1 MTRKAPSLAGRALL
15 ALVLMFGFYALALG
29 LCATLGWL
37 CWLDW
42 HKGRNFHPKLWL
54 FAAITVGVVLWS
66 VFPRRVRM
74 DDPGV
79 PLTRQQAPRLWR
91 MIEEIA
97 GKAGQPLPKQVFLV
111 PEINAFVAQRNS
123 WLGFGGERILG
134 IGLPL
139 LQVLTVPETKAVLA
153 HEFGHFHGGDT
164 RLGPFLYKVHAAMAR
179 TIVNLKQADS
189 PVHKPFEWYGLLFL
203 RLTNAISR
211 AQEFAADALSV
222 RLVGLA
228 PAQSALQRVGQ
239 VGPLFDAY
247 LEREYFPVLNRG
259 LRPPMIA
266 GFATFLGSTRIRQAQ
281 VEIGEEAM
289 QARGNP
295 YDTHP
300 PLPQRLAAAAEVDEA
315 GPERSEGPIGTTLLD
330 GLPALEDA
338 VLRFLTGKGDVLKV
352 PKGDWA
358 DTGPLF
364 AGQWRDLAKD
374 LAPGLEASTTAELP
388 RWTKELETFAKKV
401 AKDVPTEQRRNF
413 GTWCLG
419 ALLGAAL
426 VQNGWRAVTGPG
438 EPVLVERDGEQL
450 DPLQLA
456 NDAVSGKLATPA
468 WQELCERHGIAALPL
483 TGPAAAPKA

>member
-42 HKGRNFHPKLWL
+42 HEGRRVHPKLWL

-74 DDPGV
+74 DDPGL
-79 PLTRQQAPRLWR
+79 PLTRQQAPRLWQ
-91 MIEEIA
+91 MIEDIA
-97 GKAGQPLPKQVFLV
+97 RKADQPLPKQVFLV

-228 PAQSALQRVGQ
+228 PAQSALRRVGQ
-239 VGPLFDAY
+239 VGPLFEVY

-266 GFATFLGSTRIRQAQ
+266 GFETFLGSTRIRQAQ

-300 PLPQRLAAAAEVDEA
+300 PLPQRLAAAAEVA
-315 GPERSEGPIGTTLLD
+315 RPGAERSEGPAAVTLLD
-330 GLPALEDA
+330 GLPALEEK
-338 VLRFLTGKGDVLKV
+338 VLKLLTGKSDVLKV

-358 DTGPLF
+358 DTGAAF
-364 AGQWRDLAKD
+364 AGQWRDVTKE
-374 LAPGLEASTTAELP
+374 LAPGLEPSTVTELP
-388 RWTKELETFAKKV
+388 RWTKELETFAKQL
-401 AKDVPTEQRRNF
+401 AKDLPADQRRNF
-413 GTWCLG
+413 GAWCLG
-419 ALLGAAL
+419 AMLGTAL
-426 VQNGWRAVTGPG
+426 VQSGWRATTGPG
-438 EPVLVERDGEQL
+438 EPVLVVRDGTEL
-450 DPLQLA
+450 DPAQLA
-456 NDAVSGKLATPA
+456 NDVVAGKLDANA
-468 WQELCERHGIAALPL
+468 WRELCERHGVATLPL
-483 TGPAAAPKA
+483 TGPAAVPKA